1 MTDKPEQNKEYALT
15 GGRNDKCIANG
26 NSWKESEVKKKK
38 KSETCE
44 EQLRRMCKRIADDI
58 TEKAITRYNGYET
71 KHDEDD
77 EGTLASRFMDHV
89 YDIEWITH
97 RDHTYKAARLLV
109 AGGGPNIWV
118 NLQDKNVEGYWGC
131 DRVIEPF
138 IDEIGLDDYCEE
150 IHASR

>member
-1 MTDKPEQNKEYALT
+1 MIKAGEDLEKLKRK
-15 GGRNDKCIANG
+15 RNR
-26 NSWKESEVKKKK
+26 

-71 KHDEDD
+71 DHDEDD

-89 YDIEWITH
+89 YDIRYIVDREK
-97 RDHTYKAARLLV
+97 RYLGAELMV

-118 NLQDKNVEGYWGC
+118 NLDTKYVEGYWGG
-131 DRVIEPF
+131 DRVNVPF
-138 IDEIGLDDYCEE
+138 TDNLGLDDYLEE
-150 IHASR
+150 LYGC